1 VQVYLLRLWTDLQRL
16 ARDTNGASAV
26 EFALIAPALCVLV
39 AGAIDTGLLLVRTME
54 VNAAAQA
61 GADFALNRG
70 WDAAGI
76 QNAVTSATGS
86 SVITAP
92 APTLTSGC
100 VVSGVVAAPTGALCA
115 NGAPPGNYVT
125 ASAEAPFSPIA
136 PWPGIDLPN
145 RLTSQ
150 ARVRIE

>member
-1 VQVYLLRLWTDLQRL
+1 M
-16 ARDTNGASAV
+16 

-61 GADFALNRG
+61 GADFALSRG

-86 SVITAP
+86 DVITAP
-92 APTLTSGC
+92 APTLTTGC
-100 VVSGVVAAPTGALCA
+100 VVAGVVTAPTGATCA
-115 NGAPPGNYVT
+115 NSVAPGRYVT
-125 ASAEAPFSPIA
+125 VTAEAPFSPIA
-136 PWPGIDLPN
+136 AWPGIDLPN
-145 RLTSQ
+145 QLTSH